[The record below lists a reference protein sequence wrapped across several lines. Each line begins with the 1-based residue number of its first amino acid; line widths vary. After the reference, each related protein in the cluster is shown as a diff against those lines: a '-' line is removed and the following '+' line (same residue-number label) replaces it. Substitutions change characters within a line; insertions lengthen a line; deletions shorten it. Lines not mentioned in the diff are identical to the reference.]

1 MRLHLLLLL
10 LGLPGAALAAEDRY
24 GATRSVLPMSAALPF
39 GGQPGTAGSG
49 RVPRRLTWPGQIEQ
63 PAQAAA
69 AAPPASGIIPDRLGS
84 SHPGVAGNL
93 PGAAMPGRH
102 PEAGLSAAPVMAPV
116 PSAPRFDPPRQ
127 ETLAAKPGPTV
138 QMAAPPS
145 VPMAPPVAAQ
155 AMPPPPVPVANLGYG
170 SARAYSVVRE
180 FGGSPD
186 RIAAPAPQS
195 AFRGRAEVSLLP
207 EVAGSL
213 SPSTSDMAEP
223 DQDESPPPVRSAPK
237 DKR

>member
-24 GATRSVLPMSAALPF
+24 GATRTVLPSPLAF
-39 GGQPGTAGSG
+39 GEQPGTGGSS

-63 PAQAAA
+63 FAQPAAA
-69 AAPPASGIIPDRLGS
+69 EPPASRTIPDRIGS

-93 PGAAMPGRH
+93 SGAALPDRQL
-102 PEAGLSAAPVMAPV
+102 EAGFSAAPAMAPA

-127 ETLAAKPGPTV
+127 ETLAAKPPPTV
-138 QMAAPPS
+138 QMAAPPRES
-145 VPMAPPVAAQ
+145 MAPPVAAQ
-155 AMPPPPVPVANLGYG
+155 AMASPPVPVANLGYG

-223 DQDESPPPVRSAPK
+223 DQDESRPPVRSAPK